1 MIKKIVIFFIVCF
14 GINSLTLASENNFFE
29 EGKKL
34 FDKENYED
42 SKFLFQRSIVY
53 DPKHAN
59 SYLYLGKIYK
69 IEKNSKEEE
78 KNINTA
84 LLLDPRNEEAM
95 YILIDLELERSNF
108 SKVEDLK
115 KDFQK
120 ICSTLCEK
128 ITSIDT
134 RLKDFEKKDA
144 SWEQS

>member
-1 MIKKIVIFFIVCF
+1 MIKKLLIFFLICF
-14 GINSLTLASENNFFE
+14 GINSLTNASENNFFE

-59 SYLYLGKIYK
+59 SYLYLGKIFK
-69 IEKNSKEEE
+69 IEKNAKEEE

-115 KDFQK
+115 KDFKK

-144 SWEQS
+144 SWE

>member
-1 MIKKIVIFFIVCF
+1 MIKKLVIFFLICF
-14 GINSLTLASENNFFE
+14 GINSVTNASENNFFE

-59 SYLYLGKIYK
+59 SYLYLGKIFK
-69 IEKNSKEEE
+69 IEKNAKEEE

-84 LLLDPRNEEAM
+84 ILLDPRNEEAM

-115 KDFQK
+115 KDFKK

-144 SWEQS
+144 S

>member
-1 MIKKIVIFFIVCF
+1 MIKKLAIFFLICF
-14 GINSLTLASENNFFE
+14 GINSLTIASENNFFE

-59 SYLYLGKIYK
+59 SYLYLGKIFK
-69 IEKNSKEEE
+69 IEKNAKEEE

-115 KDFQK
+115 KDFKK

-144 SWEQS
+144 S

>member
-1 MIKKIVIFFIVCF
+1 MIKKLVIFFLICF
-14 GINSLTLASENNFFE
+14 GINSVTNASENNFFE

-34 FDKENYED
+34 FDKENYDE

-59 SYLYLGKIYK
+59 SYLYLGKIFK
-69 IEKNSKEEE
+69 IEKNAKEEE

-115 KDFQK
+115 KDFKK

-144 SWEQS
+144 S

>member
-1 MIKKIVIFFIVCF
+1 MIKKLLIFFLICF
-14 GINSLTLASENNFFE
+14 GINSLTNASENNFFE
-29 EGKKL
+29 DGKKL

-59 SYLYLGKIYK
+59 SYLYLGKIFK
-69 IEKNSKEEE
+69 IEKNAKEEE

-95 YILIDLELERSNF
+95 YFLIDLELERSNF

-115 KDFQK
+115 KDFKK

-144 SWEQS
+144 S

>member
-1 MIKKIVIFFIVCF
+1 MIKKLAILFIICF
-14 GINSLTLASENNFFE
+14 GINSLTNASENNFFE

-59 SYLYLGKIYK
+59 SYLYLGKIFK
-69 IEKNSKEEE
+69 IEKNAKEEE

-115 KDFQK
+115 KDFKK

-144 SWEQS
+144 S

>member
-1 MIKKIVIFFIVCF
+1 MIKKLAILFIICF
-14 GINSLTLASENNFFE
+14 GINSLTNASENNFFE

-34 FDKENYED
+34 FNKENYED

-59 SYLYLGKIYK
+59 SYLYLGKIFK
-69 IEKNSKEEE
+69 IEKNAKEEE

-115 KDFQK
+115 KDFKK

-144 SWEQS
+144 S

>member
-1 MIKKIVIFFIVCF
+1 MIKKLAILFIICF
-14 GINSLTLASENNFFE
+14 GINSLTNASENNFFE

-59 SYLYLGKIYK
+59 SYLYLGKIFK
-69 IEKNSKEEE
+69 IEKNAKEEE

-115 KDFQK
+115 KDFKK
-120 ICSTLCEK
+120 ICSSLCEK

-144 SWEQS
+144 S

>member
-1 MIKKIVIFFIVCF
+1 MIKKIVIFFLVCF

-59 SYLYLGKIYK
+59 SYLYLGKIFK

-115 KDFQK
+115 KDFKK
-120 ICSTLCEK
+120 ICSSLCEK

-144 SWEQS
+144 SWE

>member
-1 MIKKIVIFFIVCF
+1 MIKKLVILFLICF
-14 GINSLTLASENNFFE
+14 GINSLTNASENNFFE

-59 SYLYLGKIYK
+59 SYLYLGKIFK
-69 IEKNSKEEE
+69 IEKNAKEEE

-115 KDFQK
+115 KDFKK

-144 SWEQS
+144 S

>member
-1 MIKKIVIFFIVCF
+1 MIKKLLIFFLICF
-14 GINSLTLASENNFFE
+14 GINSLTNASENNFFE

-59 SYLYLGKIYK
+59 SYLYLGKIFK
-69 IEKNSKEEE
+69 IEKNAKEEE

-115 KDFQK
+115 KDFKK
-120 ICSTLCEK
+120 ICSSLCEK

-144 SWEQS
+144 S

>member
-1 MIKKIVIFFIVCF
+1 MIKKIVIFFLVCF

-59 SYLYLGKIYK
+59 SYLYLGKIFK

-115 KDFQK
+115 KDFKK

-144 SWEQS
+144 S

>member
-1 MIKKIVIFFIVCF
+1 MIKKLLIFFLICF
-14 GINSLTLASENNFFE
+14 GINSLTNASENNFFE

-59 SYLYLGKIYK
+59 SYLYLGKIFK
-69 IEKNSKEEE
+69 IEKNAKEEE

-84 LLLDPRNEEAM
+84 ILLDPRNEEAM

-108 SKVEDLK
+108 SRVEDLK
-115 KDFQK
+115 KDFKK
-120 ICSTLCEK
+120 ICSSLCEK

-144 SWEQS
+144 S

>member
-1 MIKKIVIFFIVCF
+1 MIKKLAIFFLICF
-14 GINSLTLASENNFFE
+14 GINSLTIASENNFFE

-59 SYLYLGKIYK
+59 SYLYLGKIFK
-69 IEKNSKEEE
+69 IEKNAKEEE

-108 SKVEDLK
+108 SKVQDLK
-115 KDFQK
+115 KDFKK

-144 SWEQS
+144 S

>member
-1 MIKKIVIFFIVCF
+1 MIKKLLIFFLICF
-14 GINSLTLASENNFFE
+14 GINSLTNASENNFFE

-59 SYLYLGKIYK
+59 SYLYLGKIFK
-69 IEKNSKEEE
+69 IEKNAKEEE

-108 SKVEDLK
+108 SKVDDLK
-115 KDFQK
+115 KDFKK

-144 SWEQS
+144 S

>member
-1 MIKKIVIFFIVCF
+1 MIKKLLIFFLICF
-14 GINSLTLASENNFFE
+14 GINSLTNASENNFFE

-59 SYLYLGKIYK
+59 SYLYLGKIFK
-69 IEKNSKEEE
+69 IEKNFKEEE

-115 KDFQK
+115 KDFKK
-120 ICSTLCEK
+120 ICSSLCEK

-144 SWEQS
+144 S

>member
-1 MIKKIVIFFIVCF
+1 MIKKLVIFFLICF
-14 GINSLTLASENNFFE
+14 GINSVTNASENNFFE

-59 SYLYLGKIYK
+59 SYLYLGKIFK
-69 IEKNSKEEE
+69 IEKNAKEEE

-115 KDFQK
+115 KDFKK

-144 SWEQS
+144 SWE

>member
-1 MIKKIVIFFIVCF
+1 MIKKIIIFILVCF
-14 GINSLTLASENNFFE
+14 GLNSLTIASENNFFE

-59 SYLYLGKIYK
+59 SYLYLGKIFK
-69 IEKNSKEEE
+69 IEKNAKEEE

-115 KDFQK
+115 KDFKK
-120 ICSTLCEK
+120 ICSSLCEK

-144 SWEQS
+144 SWE

>member
-1 MIKKIVIFFIVCF
+1 MSKKLLIFFIICF
-14 GINSLTLASENNFFE
+14 GINSLTNASENNFFE

-59 SYLYLGKIYK
+59 SYLYLGKIFK
-69 IEKNSKEEE
+69 IEKNAKEEE

-115 KDFQK
+115 KDFKK

-144 SWEQS
+144 S

>member
-1 MIKKIVIFFIVCF
+1 MIKKLVIFFLICF
-14 GINSLTLASENNFFE
+14 GINSLKNASENNFFE

-34 FDKENYED
+34 FDKENYEE

-59 SYLYLGKIYK
+59 SYLYLGKIFK
-69 IEKNSKEEE
+69 IEKNAKEEE

-115 KDFQK
+115 KDFKK

-144 SWEQS
+144 S

>member
-1 MIKKIVIFFIVCF
+1 MIKKLAILFIICF
-14 GINSLTLASENNFFE
+14 GINSLTNASENNFFE

-59 SYLYLGKIYK
+59 SYLYLGKIFK
-69 IEKNSKEEE
+69 IEKNAKEEE

-115 KDFQK
+115 KDFKK

-144 SWEQS
+144 SWE

>member
-1 MIKKIVIFFIVCF
+1 MIKKLLIFFLICC
-14 GINSLTLASENNFFE
+14 GINSLTNASENNFFE

-59 SYLYLGKIYK
+59 SYLYLGKIFK
-69 IEKNSKEEE
+69 IEKNAKEEE

-115 KDFQK
+115 KDFKK

-144 SWEQS
+144 S

>member
-1 MIKKIVIFFIVCF
+1 MIKKIIIFTLVCF
-14 GINSLTLASENNFFE
+14 GLNSLTIASENNFFE

-42 SKFLFQRSIVY
+42 SKFLFHRSIVY

-59 SYLYLGKIYK
+59 SYLYLGKIFK
-69 IEKNSKEEE
+69 IEKNAKEEE

-115 KDFQK
+115 KDFKK

-144 SWEQS
+144 SWE

>member
-1 MIKKIVIFFIVCF
+1 MIKKLVIFFLICF
-14 GINSLTLASENNFFE
+14 GINSVTNASENNFFE

-34 FDKENYED
+34 FDKENYEE

-59 SYLYLGKIYK
+59 SYLYLGKIFK
-69 IEKNSKEEE
+69 IEKNAKEEE

-115 KDFQK
+115 KDFKK
-120 ICSTLCEK
+120 ICSSLCEK

-144 SWEQS
+144 SWE

>member
-1 MIKKIVIFFIVCF
+1 MIKKLVLLFLICF

-59 SYLYLGKIYK
+59 SYLYLGKIFK
-69 IEKNSKEEE
+69 IEKNAKEEE

-115 KDFQK
+115 KDFKK

-144 SWEQS
+144 S

>member
-1 MIKKIVIFFIVCF
+1 MIKKLLIFFLICF
-14 GINSLTLASENNFFE
+14 GINSLTNASENNFFE

-34 FDKENYED
+34 FDKENYEE
-42 SKFLFQRSIVY
+42 SKFLFQRNIVY

-59 SYLYLGKIYK
+59 SYLYLGKIFK

-115 KDFQK
+115 KDFKK

-144 SWEQS
+144 S

>member
-1 MIKKIVIFFIVCF
+1 MIKKLVIFFIICF
-14 GINSLTLASENNFFE
+14 GINSLTNASENNFFE

-34 FDKENYED
+34 FDKENYEE

-59 SYLYLGKIYK
+59 SYLYLGKIFK
-69 IEKNSKEEE
+69 IEKNAKEEE

-115 KDFQK
+115 KDFKK

-144 SWEQS
+144 S

>member
-1 MIKKIVIFFIVCF
+1 MIKKLVVFFLICF
-14 GINSLTLASENNFFE
+14 GINSVTNASENNFFE

-59 SYLYLGKIYK
+59 SYLYLGKIFK
-69 IEKNSKEEE
+69 IEKNAKEEE

-115 KDFQK
+115 KDFKK

-128 ITSIDT
+128 ISSIDT

-144 SWEQS
+144 S

>member
-1 MIKKIVIFFIVCF
+1 MIKKLVIFFLICF
-14 GINSLTLASENNFFE
+14 GINSLTNASENNFFE

-34 FDKENYED
+34 FDKENYEE

-59 SYLYLGKIYK
+59 SYLYLGKIFK
-69 IEKNSKEEE
+69 IEKNAKEEE

-108 SKVEDLK
+108 SKVDDLK
-115 KDFQK
+115 KDFKK

-144 SWEQS
+144 S

>member
-1 MIKKIVIFFIVCF
+1 MIKKLLIFFLICF
-14 GINSLTLASENNFFE
+14 GINSLTNASENNFFE

-34 FDKENYED
+34 FDKENYEE

-59 SYLYLGKIYK
+59 SYLYLGKIFK
-69 IEKNSKEEE
+69 IEKNAKEEE

-115 KDFQK
+115 KDFKK

-128 ITSIDT
+128 ISSIDT

-144 SWEQS
+144 S

>member
-1 MIKKIVIFFIVCF
+1 MIKKLTIFFIICF
-14 GINSLTLASENNFFE
+14 GINSLTDASENNFFE

-59 SYLYLGKIYK
+59 SYLYLGKIFK
-69 IEKNSKEEE
+69 IEKNAKEEE
-78 KNINTA
+78 KNINSA

-115 KDFQK
+115 KDFKK

-144 SWEQS
+144 S

>member
-1 MIKKIVIFFIVCF
+1 MIKKLVIFLICF
-14 GINSLTLASENNFFE
+14 GINSVTNASENNFFE

-59 SYLYLGKIYK
+59 SYLYLGKIFK
-69 IEKNSKEEE
+69 IEKNAKEEE

-115 KDFQK
+115 KDFKK

-144 SWEQS
+144 S